1 LGKDPELTF
10 HQVKYYAEDKFAET
24 DLKQL
29 KRAYSNTKKEFKE
42 QLKMVAEYFKFPKN
56 IC

>member
-10 HQVKYYAEDKFAET
+10 HQVKYYAEDNLAET

-29 KRAYSNTKKEFKE
+29 KKGTPNTKKR
-42 QLKMVAEYFKFPKN
+42 V
-56 IC
+56 